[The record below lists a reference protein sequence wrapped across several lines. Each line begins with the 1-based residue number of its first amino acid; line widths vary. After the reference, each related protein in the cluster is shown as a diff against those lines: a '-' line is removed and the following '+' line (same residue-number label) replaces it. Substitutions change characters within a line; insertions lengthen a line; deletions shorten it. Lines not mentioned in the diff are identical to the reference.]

1 MQRKRNNNKTNSHQ
15 LTRPVKKCSGKPG
28 RKRKMPALPIKF
40 SCGSS
45 ANMTIPAHRP
55 TMIIHP
61 NDIHKKTITCIKAL
75 DSNATS
81 TMPPLLKIE
90 SSIETNHPSFIHQ
103 NSGNLLASSQSS
115 YGSMS
120 GNEDLYLKQDLMTAV
135 CENSYENSSED
146 TGVGGLSENE
156 LMSNDVIGNF
166 DMESCAELSK
176 VLSSLPSNTLD
187 DLLTGK
193 PLNFNDFDL
202 IDFCEFLEPLHTSRD
217 DEEYLDRAIEEVSAS
232 GMDQIAITAF
242 EHLEGLD
249 MLEMLDDE
257 EQRQMISAATNLIS
271 MSGYLSHDQDNN
283 NYSAMPSPMMS

>member
-1 MQRKRNNNKTNSHQ
+1 MI
-15 LTRPVKKCSGKPG
+15 RPVKKGSTTTASATG
-28 RKRKMPALPIKF
+28 RNNKKIPATPIKF
-40 SCGSS
+40 SPLSS
-45 ANMTIPAHRP
+45 GNNISTHHHRP

-61 NDIHKKTITCIKAL
+61 NDINKKTKTPAMSLLPLKMENLI
-75 DSNATS
+75 DSN
-81 TMPPLLKIE
+81 
-90 SSIETNHPSFIHQ
+90 HQFIHH

-135 CENSYENSSED
+135 CENSYESSED

-193 PLNFNDFDL
+193 Y
-202 IDFCEFLEPLHTSRD
+202 H
-217 DEEYLDRAIEEVSAS
+217 
-232 GMDQIAITAF
+232 
-242 EHLEGLD
+242 
-249 MLEMLDDE
+249 
-257 EQRQMISAATNLIS
+257 
-271 MSGYLSHDQDNN
+271 
-283 NYSAMPSPMMS
+283 

>member
-1 MQRKRNNNKTNSHQ
+1 
-15 LTRPVKKCSGKPG
+15 
-28 RKRKMPALPIKF
+28 
-40 SCGSS
+40 
-45 ANMTIPAHRP
+45 MTIPAHRP

-61 NDIHKKTITCIKAL
+61 NDIHKKTM
-75 DSNATS
+75 TS
-81 TMPPLLKIE
+81 MKTTMPPLKMDSTIE
-90 SSIETNHPSFIHQ
+90 LNHPSFIHQ

-135 CENSYENSSED
+135 CENSYESSED

-193 PLNFNDFDL
+193 MEICINLHNFNLF
-202 IDFCEFLEPLHTSRD
+202 
-217 DEEYLDRAIEEVSAS
+217 
-232 GMDQIAITAF
+232 
-242 EHLEGLD
+242 
-249 MLEMLDDE
+249 
-257 EQRQMISAATNLIS
+257 
-271 MSGYLSHDQDNN
+271 
-283 NYSAMPSPMMS
+283 